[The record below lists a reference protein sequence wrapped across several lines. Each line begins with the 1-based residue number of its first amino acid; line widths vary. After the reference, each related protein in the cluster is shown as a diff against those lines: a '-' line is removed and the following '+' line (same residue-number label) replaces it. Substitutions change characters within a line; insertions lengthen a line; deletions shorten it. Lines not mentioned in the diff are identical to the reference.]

1 MKLTK
6 SRWLT
11 DHGFGVHS
19 PWAYDLIENVINERN
34 PYYAYDDLYSF
45 WEKAP
50 DYLLQYPENRDQLLF
65 RLVNFTGAKNIV
77 EMGTAAGVSTGYLAS
92 VSSQSHV
99 WTIDQKHAANGPVRK
114 NLSRLPNI
122 TYLTGNPLDKL
133 KELIEGMDA
142 PIDFLHVAHT
152 ADFRQTVQMALPHMN
167 PNGIIVIEDIHL
179 KARKEFWASIIED
192 PRVGNT
198 FHKKSIGLL
207 FFDMTKPKQ
216 HYLLG
221 AMKEQNKI

>member
-6 SRWLT
+6 NRWLT

-19 PWAYDLIENVINERN
+19 PWAYELIENVINERN

-50 DYLLQYPENRDQLLF
+50 DYLPQYPENRDQLLF
-65 RLVNFTGAKNIV
+65 RLVNFTAAKTIV

-92 VSSQSHV
+92 VSTQSRV
-99 WTIDQKHAANGPVRK
+99 FTIDAKHPANNPVRR
-114 NLSRLPNI
+114 NLARIPNI
-122 TYLTGNPLDKL
+122 TYLTGSPLDTLQDLIDKL
-133 KELIEGMDA
+133 DGQ
-142 PIDFLHVAHT
+142 IDFLHVAHT
-152 ADFRQTVQMALPHMN
+152 AYFRETIEMAIPYMSPDGL
-167 PNGIIVIEDIHL
+167 IVLEDIHL
-179 KARKEFWASIIED
+179 KARKQYWEQIIED

-198 FHKKSIGLL
+198 FHKKNIGLL
-207 FFDMTKPKQ
+207 FFDLNRPKQ

-221 AMKEQNKI
+221 EIKKTKE

>member
-1 MKLTK
+1 MKLTRN
-6 SRWLT
+6 RWLT

-19 PWAYDLIENVINERN
+19 PWAYDLIENAINERN

-50 DYLLQYPENRDQLLF
+50 DYLPQYPENRDQLLF

-92 VSSQSHV
+92 VSKKSKV
-99 WTIDQKHAANGPVRK
+99 VTIDAKHPANRPVSK
-114 NLSRLPNI
+114 NLATLPNI
-122 TYLTGNPLDKL
+122 TYLTGDPMAVLGDLLD
-133 KELIEGMDA
+133 GMEDR
-142 PIDFLHVAHT
+142 IDFLHVAHT
-152 ADFRQTVQMALPHMN
+152 AFFRETVQMAIPHMSAD
-167 PNGIIVIEDIHL
+167 GVIVIEDIHL
-179 KARKEFWASIIED
+179 KARKEFWDRIIED

-198 FHKKSIGLL
+198 FHKKNIGLL
-207 FFDMTKPKQ
+207 FFDLTKPKQ

-221 AMKEQNKI
+221 GLKNNNHN